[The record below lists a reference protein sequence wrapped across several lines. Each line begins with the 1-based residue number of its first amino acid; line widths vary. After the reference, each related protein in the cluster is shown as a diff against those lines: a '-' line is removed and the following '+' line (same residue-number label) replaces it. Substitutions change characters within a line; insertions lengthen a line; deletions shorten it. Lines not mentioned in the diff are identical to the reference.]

1 MYCRVC
7 SRRADYFA
15 RDRVLGKYPVAYYR
29 CSSCGFIQTE
39 EPYWLDEA
47 YTEAI
52 TGSDVGLV
60 SRNMR
65 LSRITQS
72 VIRTCFNTR
81 GRFLDYAG
89 GYGLLVRLMRDA
101 GFDFRWCDKYC
112 DNLFAIGFEAKPDDA
127 MGYELVTAFEVVEH
141 MRSPLEELKGM
152 LAFSRNL
159 LFSTEILPPSAPKPG
174 EWWYY
179 GLDHGQHISF
189 YTLDSLKVL
198 AQALSLNFF
207 TDGTALHMFT
217 ENRLST
223 LKFRAATMPCLAFI
237 SSMLFR
243 RESLLHQDYVSRT
256 RFHGNIR
263 V

>member
-1 MYCRVC
+1 MYCHVC
-7 SRRADYFA
+7 SRPADYFA
-15 RDRVLGKYPVAYYR
+15 RDKVLGKHPVAYYR

-39 EPYWLDEA
+39 EPYWFDEA
-47 YTEAI
+47 YAEAI

-65 LSRITQS
+65 LSQITQS
-72 VIRTCFNTR
+72 VIRTCFNPR

-101 GFDFRWCDKYC
+101 GYDFRWCDKYC
-112 DNLFAIGFEAKPDDA
+112 DNLFAGGFEATPDES

-141 MRSPLEELKGM
+141 MRNPLEELKGM

-159 LFSTEILPPSAPKPG
+159 LFSTEILPSSAPKPG

-198 AQALSLNFF
+198 AQTFSLNFF
-207 TDGTALHMFT
+207 TDGTGLHMFS

-223 LKFRAATMPCLAFI
+223 IKFRAAAVHSLAFI
-237 SSMLFR
+237 GNMLFR
-243 RESLLHQDYVSRT
+243 RKSLLQQDYVSRSG
-256 RFHGNIR
+256 FNGNMR